1 MKNLR
6 CRLLTLEQHITSL
19 RILGTSVMYSFY
31 GSNKVS
37 MGSGKKIS
45 ITISIAYVGTE
56 LFNSPS
62 HFFFTIKHVFH
73 VPNLSLPISLVQPNS
88 ILIIMLLLSSILRLL
103 LSRIKFQGKLENV
116 LCKIQV
122 SESTKFSLAC
132 HSNKPFNHF
141 VVIVNNAIICLIS
154 TS

>member
-6 CRLLTLEQHITSL
+6 YRLLTLEQHITSL

-62 HFFFTIKHVFH
+62 HFFLQLNMCFMCQ
-73 VPNLSLPISLVQPNS
+73 IS
-88 ILIIMLLLSSILRLL
+88 
-103 LSRIKFQGKLENV
+103 
-116 LCKIQV
+116 
-122 SESTKFSLAC
+122 
-132 HSNKPFNHF
+132 HSQSH
-141 VVIVNNAIICLIS
+141 
-154 TS
+154 